1 MTPTRER
8 AGRERPARRDPAAR
22 LRRRALEALA
32 TVHDPATPQVSVVD
46 MGMVYTVQVDGATVR
61 VDLAL
66 SAPDHPGS
74 RGLPDALR
82 AVVEELEGV
91 ERCEV
96 RVVDDP
102 PWTIERLTPAA
113 RVQLAV
119 SV

>member
-1 MTPTRER
+1 MSPSTN
-8 AGRERPARRDPAAR
+8 RPARRDPAAR
-22 LRRRALEALA
+22 LRRRVREALA
-32 TVHDPATPQVSVVD
+32 TVNDPATPQVNVVD
-46 MGMVYTVQVDGATVR
+46 MGMIYAVEVDGARVR

-66 SAPDHPGS
+66 SAPDDPGS
-74 RGLPDALR
+74 RELPEALR
-82 AVVEELEGV
+82 AVVEELADV
-91 ERCEV
+91 SACEV